1 MQTDTILITGACG
14 QIGSE
19 LTLMLREKF
28 GKNNVIATDLSEP
41 KASIADGIFEK
52 LNVLDGQRF
61 EELIVKYKVTQVY
74 HLAAILSAKGEQNPL
89 QTWQINMDSLLQ
101 LFEMSRKNGIRKIF
115 WPSSIAVFSRE
126 TPADNTP
133 QHTYMYP
140 STVYGISKL
149 AGEYWCKYYFDRYG
163 LDIRSIR
170 YPGIISYKT
179 LPGGGTTDYAV
190 DIYFQAKKTNTYDC
204 FLSENTY
211 LPMIYMPDALRATIE
226 LMEAPAEK
234 IKIRTSYNL
243 SAMSFSPKEMTQAIQ
258 KYQPNF
264 QISYTPDF
272 RQAIADTWPN
282 SIDDSQAR
290 EDWQWKPEFDLDS
303 MTKDM
308 LENVY

>member
-1 MQTDTILITGACG
+1 MTNETILITGACG

-19 LTLMLREKF
+19 LTALLREKY
-28 GKNNVIATDLSEP
+28 GTEHVIATDLAPHKEG
-41 KASIADGIFEK
+41 ITDGIFEV
-52 LNVLDGQRF
+52 LNVLDANRF
-61 EELIVKYKVTQVY
+61 EELIKKHSVTQIY

-89 QTWQINMDSLLQ
+89 QTWHINMDSLLQ
-101 LFEMSRKNGIRKIF
+101 MFEISRNNGVRKIF

-126 TPADNTP
+126 TPAQNTP

-149 AGEYWCKYYFDRYG
+149 SGEYWCKYYFDRYG

-190 DIYFQAKKTNTYDC
+190 DIYFKAKSDKKYTC
-204 FLSENTY
+204 FLGEQTY
-211 LPMIYMPDALRATIE
+211 LPMIYMPDALRATLE

-243 SAMSFSPKEMTQAIQ
+243 SSMSFSPKEIALSIQ
-258 KYQPNF
+258 K
-264 QISYTPDF
+264 QIPDFEIVYAPDF
-272 RQAIADTWPN
+272 RQAIADSWPD
-282 SIDDSQAR
+282 SIDDSEAR
-290 EDWQWKPEFDLDS
+290 KDWGWEPAYDLDK
-303 MTKDM
+303 MTRDM
-308 LENVY
+308 LSNI